1 MLANLAIRAR
11 QGCQG
16 DLDGSHC
23 AGERVTRL
31 LESVEEAEREDLREW
46 LALDGSE
53 RIAVGEPHSREEHGA
68 GESRLELVVE
78 VADLP
83 RD

>member
-1 MLANLAIRAR
+1 ME
-11 QGCQG
+11 
-16 DLDGSHC
+16 H
-23 AGERVTRL
+23 VTRL
-31 LESVEEAEREDLREW
+31 LESFEEAEREDLREW

-53 RIAVGEPHSREEHGA
+53 RIAIGEALSREEYGA